1 MWVSRLIKIFPR
13 KTIQIGKTAEEL
25 EGLSEQY
32 FKELPNEGTEQ
43 LSEADCEYP
52 ILEREILPEKI
63 ICPDC
68 GRITLEGLDYCDKCG
83 ADLSAERAIPHL

>member
-1 MWVSRLIKIFPR
+1 MWVKRLIKIFPR

-32 FKELPNEGTEQ
+32 FKELPNEAVEQ
-43 LSEADCEYP
+43 TFGEDCEYP

-68 GRITLEGLDYCDKCG
+68 GRITLKGLDYCDKCG
-83 ADLSAERAIPHL
+83 AFVLFDRTEKV